1 MQDRDD
7 TSFDPRTWA
16 GQNAAPGSPPRD
28 AHSFDPLSW
37 ADPAVPPDLP
47 PEPKAPTKAPPAEP
61 GRFRHLWMGGAAAA
75 LLIAGGVAVFLAPK
89 PQPSQP
95 SPVPVA
101 VTSPEAAPTAAPT
114 LATRTLMLAG
124 SIGLAPALADAG
136 IAQDQAMEAARA
148 ALNVLADR
156 AGEVRAVLTLDLSSG
171 EPQLARLETTFEDS
185 SGALVVRDAA
195 GAFTA
200 SAIAPS
206 LSPTIM
212 VVRGE
217 MDAES
222 FYSSAVAAGVTDTL
236 IPEFARAFA
245 FDFDFQREI
254 RPGDIFEAA
263 FEQQKNAAGQPVGRP
278 KLLYASMNTEAKSRA
293 LYWFQP
299 PGEEPGW
306 FDGNGASIVRSLM
319 RTPVD
324 GARVTSKFGPRMH
337 PIRGFVKNH
346 NGTDFAAPTG
356 TPIYAS
362 GNAVVEFAA
371 PRGAAGN
378 FVKLRHDNG
387 WHTWYMH
394 LNAFAPGLA
403 PGMRVNQGQTIG
415 EVGTTGGSTGPHLHY
430 EVRIDGAPVD
440 PLSIQTES
448 GRTLAGDA
456 RAAFIQERDRID
468 TARASRGG

>member
-7 TSFDPRTWA
+7 SSFDPRTWGGA
-16 GQNAAPGSPPRD
+16 GAAGALPDRPRGET
-28 AHSFDPLSW
+28 SFDPRSW
-37 ADPAVPPDLP
+37 TAEGPVPPPPSPPVQAAKAADRQRLAPAVAL
-47 PEPKAPTKAPPAEP
+47 
-61 GRFRHLWMGGAAAA
+61 GAA
-75 LLIAGGVAVFLAPK
+75 LLIAGAGVTLLLRPEQASAPT
-89 PQPSQP
+89 PP
-95 SPVPVA
+95 PVP
-101 VTSPEAAPTAAPT
+101 AAAATASAPPPGT
-114 LATRTLMLAG
+114 GEATRTLVLSG
-124 SIGLAPALADAG
+124 PQGLAPALLEAG
-136 IAQDQAMEAARA
+136 LAPAEAAAAARA
-148 ALNVLADR
+148 ALDLIGSR
-156 AGEVRAVLTLDLSSG
+156 PGEIRAVLMLDLSS
-171 EPQLARLETTFEDS
+171 PQPRLNRLQASFEDS
-185 SGALVVRDAA
+185 SGALVVRDSA
-195 GAFTA
+195 GGFTA
-200 SAIAPS
+200 SAIAAS
-206 LSPTIM
+206 LTPVIR
-212 VVRGE
+212 VIRGE
-217 MDAES
+217 MDGDS

-254 RPGDIFEAA
+254 GKGDVFEAA
-263 FEQQKNAAGQPVGRP
+263 FEQQKNAAGDFVGRP
-278 KLLYASMNTEAKSRA
+278 RLLFASMNTDEKSRT
-293 LYWFQP
+293 LYRFQP
-299 PGEEPGW
+299 TGEEPGW
-306 FDGNGASIVRSLM
+306 FDGNGSSIIRSLM

-362 GNAVVEFAA
+362 GNAVVEFAG

-403 PGMRVNQGQTIG
+403 AGLRVNQGQTIG

-440 PLSIQTES
+440 PLTIQTDS
-448 GRTLAGDA
+448 GRTLTGEV
-456 RAAFIQERDRID
+456 RAAFIRERDRID
-468 TARASRGG
+468 SARAARSG